1 MQKHRT
7 PGTLKIGLIHLS
19 NNFPISM
26 TILVCK
32 SKLLITKKGKREG
45 TTHVAHKVSPFFVA
59 VRFELENIT
68 KQIVNSTK
76 IIGKIFF
83 LKDKN
88 INLIK
93 SPTNNYAV

>member
-1 MQKHRT
+1 
-7 PGTLKIGLIHLS
+7 
-19 NNFPISM
+19 M

-45 TTHVAHKVSPFFVA
+45 TTHVAHKTSPFLAA
-59 VRFELENIT
+59 VRFELENKT
-68 KQIVNSTK
+68 RPIVNSTR
-76 IIGKIFF
+76 IIGKIFL